1 MQIRY
6 RLNLFL
12 FFFVITNLAS
22 AKKLEV
28 QNLGAIQEAADKFMA
43 WENQQNQTH
52 WIADK
57 VNNKIFVP
65 RCLVPFRTQW
75 VAKSYGLSRKSAAVI
90 CDETGNDAF
99 KKWDIFVPVSE
110 KINQSNF

>member
-6 RLNLFL
+6 RLYLL
-12 FFFVITNLAS
+12 LYFFVFTNLAR
-22 AKKLEV
+22 AEKLEI
-28 QNLGAIQEAADKFMA
+28 QHLGAIQEAADKFMA

-57 VNNKIFVP
+57 VNNKTFVP
-65 RCLVPFRTQW
+65 RRLVPFRTRW
-75 VAKSYGLSRKSAAVI
+75 VAKRYGLSRKSVAVI
-90 CDETGNDAF
+90 CDKIGDDAF

-110 KINQSNF
+110 KIN